1 MSENAYEISGDDG
14 QDLSRLAVGAM
25 GGNIIYLTRHGQR
38 VAAVVSAGV
47 AAAGAAAIEAYED
60 AEDARIGMEA
70 HAEWE
75 DSGRVSYPLRE
86 VLAELETAIPSAGRR
101 LANSI

>member
-60 AEDARIGMEA
+60 ARIGMEA